1 MAEAVLY
8 AVPARPPEA
17 IHQPEGATIIKLLNT
32 VRTPVSIK
40 IGGIAH
46 HGYFEVENGLIRVS
60 YRGSTKPTQLG
71 GSSRTPR
78 VLARLILA
86 ELVREATRP

>member
-1 MAEAVLY
+1 M
-8 AVPARPPEA
+8 
-17 IHQPEGATIIKLLNT
+17 IKLLNT

-60 YRGSTKPTQLG
+60 YRGSTKATQIG
-71 GSSRTPR
+71 GSPPEGAGAADPR
-78 VLARLILA
+78 RAGSGSPR
-86 ELVREATRP
+86 

>member
-1 MAEAVLY
+1 M
-8 AVPARPPEA
+8 
-17 IHQPEGATIIKLLNT
+17 IKLLNT

-60 YRGSTKPTQLG
+60 YRGSTKATQIG
-71 GSSRTPR
+71 GSPR
-78 VLARLILA
+78 RCWLG
-86 ELVREATRP
+86 

>member
-1 MAEAVLY
+1 M
-8 AVPARPPEA
+8 
-17 IHQPEGATIIKLLNT
+17 IKLLNT

-60 YRGSTKPTQLG
+60 YRGSTKATQLG
-71 GSSRTPR
+71 GMENAPKA
-78 VLARLILA
+78 LAKIMLGEQA
-86 ELVREATRP
+86 REALGLVEAED